1 MFRIKVPDMS
11 CDNCKMAITRALA
24 GVDQIEKLEIDLDSK
39 LVTVTGSLD
48 LSTVLQQISMAGYTP
63 ELL

>member
-1 MFRIKVPDMS
+1 
-11 CDNCKMAITRALA
+11 MAITRALA